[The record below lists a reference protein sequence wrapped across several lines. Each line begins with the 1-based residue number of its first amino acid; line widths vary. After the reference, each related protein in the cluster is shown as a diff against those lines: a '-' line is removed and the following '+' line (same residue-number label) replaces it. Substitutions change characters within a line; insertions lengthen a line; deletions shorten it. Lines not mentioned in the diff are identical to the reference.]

1 MAADGKVTINEADMV
16 MQLQTHVGSPG
27 MINAKYATWKKK
39 SLTECGWKDGKNYI
53 HATLK
58 DVLEITRL
66 TTSESGSTANST
78 VKKENMEDKI
88 HEYIVEK
95 FGESFNTFTL
105 AATMNSDTIEH
116 LS

>member
-16 MQLQTHVGSPG
+16 LQLQTHVGSPG
-27 MINAKYATWKKK
+27 MINAKYATWKNK

-66 TTSESGSTANST
+66 TTSECGFNANSIANKDNT
-78 VKKENMEDKI
+78 EDKI
-88 HEYIVEK
+88 HE
-95 FGESFNTFTL
+95 
-105 AATMNSDTIEH
+105 
-116 LS
+116 